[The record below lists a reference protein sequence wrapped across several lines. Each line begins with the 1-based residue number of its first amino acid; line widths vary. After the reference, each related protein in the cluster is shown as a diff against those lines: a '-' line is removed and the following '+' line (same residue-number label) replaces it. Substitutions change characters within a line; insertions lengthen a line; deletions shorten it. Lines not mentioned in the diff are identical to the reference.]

1 MVRSLQNGIESQQP
15 VSGVLVMSHKK
26 FTTFAVAALLIV
38 VVAWFGQVTNQEVGG
53 VVQQQFTQQQ
63 LLLTRQAAVGIEG
76 FLEERTVL
84 IEVLADEIADES
96 LENMT
101 AYFRTVY
108 SRSKGISSIGF
119 ANSEG
124 VIVTGYPVEDVAIG
138 LDLYAT
144 KKNVSFDRARDT
156 GETYTT
162 NPMLLV
168 QGGIGSHI
176 GVPVYSDNEFKG
188 VVFATIDISTLSER
202 YLADVIPEGHGHVYM
217 ITTIGRSLYD
227 SAHKEMIGKKY
238 IGSFCTN
245 NSSYAEILSEQMQE
259 TEGTGYY
266 FDESSGEWRIIAYT
280 PIVWH
285 NHIWS
290 VATSVPAS
298 EVGVLVHSVYR
309 KQILFIT
316 IVIAIIL
323 AGGGSIVLI
332 FSRWNRELEN
342 EVEKTTEDL
351 KKSNTELESANT
363 KLKEL
368 DQLKSEFVSIASH
381 ELKTPLTAIKLSM
394 DVLRSLSGSEKDI
407 RTKDELLEIVDRNI
421 ERQSRLVTDLLDISR
436 IETGTLKFNLESV
449 DLYDIIRESV
459 RSMRDI
465 AERKGI
471 SIHTGP
477 EGETL
482 AITGD
487 RDRLVQVFVNL
498 IGNAL
503 KFTEKGEIRIQVH
516 MVEGHPEIRVSDTGI
531 GIPPEE
537 LDRIFDKFHQVDSGL
552 TREAGGTGLGLAIC
566 RGIIEGHGGSI
577 RAESEVGR
585 GSVFVIV
592 L

>member
-1 MVRSLQNGIESQQP
+1 
-15 VSGVLVMSHKK
+15 MSHKK
-26 FTTFAVAALLIV
+26 FATLAVAAILII
-38 VVAWFGQVTNQEVGG
+38 VVAWFGQVTNHEVGNI
-53 VVQQQFTQQQ
+53 VQQQFTQQQ

-84 IEVLADEIADES
+84 IEVLAEEVADES
-96 LENMT
+96 PENMT
-101 AYFRTVY
+101 SHFMTVY
-108 SRSKGISSIGF
+108 SRSRGISSIGF

-124 VIVTGYPVEDVAIG
+124 VIVTGYPVEYVAIG

-144 KKNVSFDRARDT
+144 KKNASFDRARET

-162 NPMLLV
+162 NPLLLV

-176 GVPVYSDNEFKG
+176 GVPVYSDGEFKG

-202 YLADVIPEGHGHVYM
+202 YLADITPDGHGQVYM
-217 ITTIGRSLYD
+217 ITMIGRSLYD

-245 NSSYAEILSEQMQE
+245 DSSYAEILSEQMQE

-266 FDESSGEWRIIAYT
+266 FDESSGEWRIVAYT
-280 PIVWH
+280 PVIWH
-285 NHIWS
+285 NHVWS

-298 EVGVLVHSVYR
+298 DVGALVHSVYR
-309 KQILFIT
+309 KQILFIA
-316 IVIAIIL
+316 IVVAIIL

-342 EVEKTTEDL
+342 EVERTTEDL
-351 KKSNTELESANT
+351 KKSNIKLESANT

-368 DQLKSEFVSIASH
+368 DRLKSEFVSMASH

-394 DVLRSLSGSEKDI
+394 DVLRPLSGSEKDI
-407 RTKDELLEIVDRNI
+407 RTRDELFEIIDRNI
-421 ERQSRLVTDLLDISR
+421 ERQNRLVTDLLDISR
-436 IETGTLKFNLESV
+436 IETGTLKFNLEPV
-449 DLYDIIRESV
+449 DLYNIIRESV
-459 RSMRDI
+459 RSMRGI
-465 AERKGI
+465 AEREGI
-471 SIHTGP
+471 SIHTDL

-482 AITGD
+482 VIAGD

-503 KFTEKGEIRIQVH
+503 KFTEKGEIRIQVR
-516 MVEGHPEIRVSDTGI
+516 VVARHPEIRVSDTGI
-531 GIPPEE
+531 GIPSDE
-537 LDRIFDKFHQVDSGL
+537 LDRIFDKFHQVNSGL

-577 RAESEVGR
+577 EAESEVGR
-585 GSVFVIV
+585 GSTFVIV

>member
-1 MVRSLQNGIESQQP
+1 
-15 VSGVLVMSHKK
+15 MSHKK
-26 FTTFAVAALLIV
+26 FTTLAVAALLIV
-38 VVAWFGQVTNQEVGG
+38 VVAWFGQVTNQEVEET
-53 VVQQQFTQQQ
+53 VQQQFTEQQ

-96 LENMT
+96 PENMT
-101 AYFRTVY
+101 THFKTVY
-108 SRSKGISSIGF
+108 SRSRGIASIGF
-119 ANSEG
+119 ANSKG
-124 VIVTGYPVEDVAIG
+124 VIVTGYPVEDAAIG

-144 KKNVSFDRARDT
+144 KRNVSFDRARDT

-162 NPMLLV
+162 NPLLLV

-176 GVPVYSDNEFKG
+176 GVPVYSDGEFKG

-217 ITTIGRSLYD
+217 ITRIGRSLYD
-227 SAHKEMIGKKY
+227 SAHKGIIGKKY

-245 NSSYAEILSEQMQE
+245 DSSYAEILSEQMRE
-259 TEGTGYY
+259 KEGTGYY
-266 FDESSGEWRIIAYT
+266 FDEYSGEWRIVAYT

-298 EVGVLVHSVYR
+298 DVDALVHSVYR
-309 KQILFIT
+309 KQILFIA

-342 EVEKTTEDL
+342 EVERTTEDL
-351 KKSNTELESANT
+351 KKSNTELGSANT

-368 DQLKSEFVSIASH
+368 DRLKSEFVSMASH
-381 ELKTPLTAIKLSM
+381 ELKTPLTSIKLSM

-407 RTKDELLEIVDRNI
+407 RTKDELFGIVDRNI

-436 IETGTLKFNLESV
+436 IETGSLKFNLEPV

-459 RSMRDI
+459 KGMRDI
-465 AERKGI
+465 AEEKGI
-471 SIHTGP
+471 SVHTDL

-503 KFTEKGEIRIQVH
+503 KFTEKGEIRIQVR
-516 MVEGHPEIRVSDTGI
+516 MVAGNPEIRVSDTGI

-585 GSVFVIV
+585 GSTFVIV